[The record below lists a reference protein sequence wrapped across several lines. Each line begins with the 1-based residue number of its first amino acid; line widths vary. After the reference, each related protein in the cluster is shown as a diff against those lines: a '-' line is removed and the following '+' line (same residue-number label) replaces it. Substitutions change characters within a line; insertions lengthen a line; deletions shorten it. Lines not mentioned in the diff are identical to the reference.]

1 MKSSEF
7 TLQINDSSSHLRTSS
22 ICHVIVV
29 EVITLLML
37 VVSSRQN
44 VVFARRCQ
52 NTLDLL
58 HPRAKICRKFNI
70 GDRVFARNYR
80 GKVIWI
86 TASVIKVTGPCS
98 YLLKSNEGYFLRR
111 HIDQL
116 RPCYSTGITDSSYS
130 DDWPILLYWYN

>member
-7 TLQINDSSSHLRTSS
+7 TQLINDSSAHLRTNS
-22 ICHVIVV
+22 IRHVIVV

-58 HPRAKICRKFNI
+58 HPDMSNKMNAKAQK
-70 GDRVFARNYR
+70 
-80 GKVIWI
+80 W
-86 TASVIKVTGPCS
+86 T
-98 YLLKSNEGYFLRR
+98 
-111 HIDQL
+111 
-116 RPCYSTGITDSSYS
+116 
-130 DDWPILLYWYN
+130 

>member
-44 VVFARRCQ
+44 VVFARRLELKYAGNLILETEYSLVIIVEKLFGLQ
-52 NTLDLL
+52 LL
-58 HPRAKICRKFNI
+58 LSKSQARVHIC
-70 GDRVFARNYR
+70 
-80 GKVIWI
+80 
-86 TASVIKVTGPCS
+86 
-98 YLLKSNEGYFLRR
+98 
-111 HIDQL
+111 
-116 RPCYSTGITDSSYS
+116 
-130 DDWPILLYWYN
+130 